1 MSITRHMVDR
11 FLKDER
17 GSVALEYAL
26 TGMVSGGATVLSM
39 SMVKNALDDLRTRT
53 EFMFESVLLNS

>member
-1 MSITRHMVDR
+1 MNTTRHLLGR

-26 TGMVSGGATVLSM
+26 TGMVSGGATVFSM
-39 SMVKNALDDLRTRT
+39 SMVKNAMDDLRART
-53 EFMFESVLLNS
+53 EFMFESILMNS